1 MPAIWQNEDGTLRDF
16 KRAPYWVEEDYRQWG
31 RGYHYA
37 HVHKMHEVEAL
48 RRFREFHFYR
58 SMDKRRQEAQSV
70 NLARDPRAFVLAL
83 RRGENI
89 KLEAR

>member
-1 MPAIWQNEDGTLRDF
+1 MLRPHWLNEDGSL
-16 KRAPYWVEEDYRQWG
+16 KSGVAYWVYENFNQWD
-31 RGYHYA
+31 RGFHYA
-37 HVHKMHEVEAL
+37 HVHKMHEVETL

-89 KLEAR
+89 NLEAR

>member
-37 HVHKMHEVEAL
+37 HVHKMHE
-48 RRFREFHFYR
+48 
-58 SMDKRRQEAQSV
+58 
-70 NLARDPRAFVLAL
+70 
-83 RRGENI
+83 
-89 KLEAR
+89 